1 MLIEL
6 GILVLPQSRTK
17 AVDVGINYAN
27 QTTTGQREQFFKAR
41 YLVGRVFLNLVFFWS
56 LPFRFS
62 DPLCYVFFLVW
73 VSHYLD
79 EMWLNTQAGPYK
91 GNPSPGQ
98 SFTPLE
104 FLPVF

>member
-1 MLIEL
+1 MLIMLIEL

-62 DPLCYVFFLVW
+62 DPLCYVFFLVCFLTGA
-73 VSHYLD
+73 VLYS
-79 EMWLNTQAGPYK
+79 
-91 GNPSPGQ
+91 SRV
-98 SFTPLE
+98 FTCILA
-104 FLPVF
+104 